1 MKSKLKY
8 FIFGF
13 LNFRQALSFLFLKQ
27 EHISKAQKYLDE
39 LKRIHLNGCR
49 IYQVNIIYKLA
60 YTRPHM
66 CIVASMNTINKMKHL
81 RKIALNKL
89 IQMCFCF

>member
-49 IYQVNIIYKLA
+49 ITRIIYGLH
-60 YTRPHM
+60 P
-66 CIVASMNTINKMKHL
+66 VAISGHDRTLKRMAFRQEL
-81 RKIALNKL
+81 D
-89 IQMCFCF
+89 